1 MSRQQYEILIAQ
13 ASSELKSV
21 ETDLEEARE
30 LALKAGLTC
39 DSDLPKLVR
48 QHKDGVRAA
57 ASTGGH
63 SNTNH
68 LVVLTGNYA
77 IDRVAELRRNL
88 LTRSRN
94 QQPES
99 RGEERWDKPKVPGER
114 RRRIIR
120 EKDLPQAP
128 SEPPPSGYIVFVGQM
143 TTKIR
148 HDRSNEQHNQTKV
161 VQEISKMWRLALSEQ
176 DRKYYNDF
184 SEQAR
189 KEYERQ
195 HLEFRATGHYTPSE
209 VFEKVDGTGL
219 WLRKKF
225 SEKNALEKEI
235 AGYETVI
242 FPPRPPELDEEYY
255 KRDQE
260 SKERRK
266 QRLREQRERQA
277 AKEQSE
283 EGRKRRKRKATDNT
297 AEV

>member
-1 MSRQQYEILIAQ
+1 MSRQQYEILVAQ
-13 ASSELKSV
+13 SESEIKSV
-21 ETDLEEARE
+21 EKDLEEARE

-77 IDRVAELRRNL
+77 VDRVAELRRNL
-88 LTRSRN
+88 LTRCRN

-99 RGEERWDKPKVPGER
+99 RGEERWDKPKIPGER

-128 SEPPPSGYIVFVGQM
+128 PEPPPSGYVVFVGQM

-148 HDRSNEQHNQTKV
+148 HDRSKEQHNQTKA
-161 VQEISKMWRLALSEQ
+161 VQEISKMWRLALSAE

-189 KEYERQ
+189 KEYEQQ

-219 WLRKKF
+219 WVRKKF

-242 FPPRPPELDEEYY
+242 FPPRPPELDEEYN
-255 KRDQE
+255 KRNQE
-260 SKERRK
+260 NKERRK
-266 QRLREQRERQA
+266 QRLREQRARQA
-277 AKEQSE
+277 AEEQAE
-283 EGRKRRKRKATDNT
+283 EGGKRRRRRKASGAT
-297 AEV
+297 EV